1 MMAEHNVYHSKLLCN
16 RFGAGYTLQ
25 AKVGQLSEA
34 ANTPQVT
41 PQSSAGSLLSSLPG
55 PKSDDDRNPP
65 LLQQQNMSA
74 FPMTVDTTA
83 LKRFI
88 EQSFDSARL
97 KEEHQVTDVIV
108 IMKVKVHST

>member
-1 MMAEHNVYHSKLLCN
+1 MMAEHNVYHFKLLCN

-34 ANTPQVT
+34 ANTPHVT
-41 PQSSAGSLLSSLPG
+41 PQSSAGSLLSTLPNKMPG
-55 PKSDDDRNPP
+55 PESNDDRTPP

-74 FPMTVDTTA
+74 FPITVDTTA
-83 LKRFI
+83 LKWFI

-97 KEEHQVTDVIV
+97 MEEHQVTEYCI
-108 IMKVKVHST
+108 